1 MATTAKTDKTPAA
14 AFDAAGDGELAPAAH
29 RDATAPGVAR
39 IEAVAAVW
47 RTWER
52 WFFWIA
58 LFLFCYY
65 RGLDGM
71 TRPTFQAF
79 AVSEW
84 NVAGQTAT
92 LAVIRACIGS
102 ASQPVYA
109 KLCDYVGRP
118 FVLFIST
125 FFFLLGTIVCAAA
138 QNFGSYIAGFVIY
151 TFGFGGQNMLI
162 FAVASDFSSMRS
174 RLIFLHAPSVPFL
187 INTWVSGNVA
197 QGLLNNTTWRWGFG
211 IPAIV
216 DPFTTALVFVPLLL
230 GLLRA
235 KKQGRLDGIKSTPQL
250 LASPSNWLDLL
261 IKVDIVGLFLIA
273 SSLALILVP
282 LTLGGGN
289 AAKWRTAPVL
299 APLIIGLT
307 VTLPSF
313 IVWEVKYAKYPM
325 LPKKLLRSR
334 HILCG
339 LAIALFSIA
348 SSSTQGSYL
357 YFTLVVAFGK
367 SVEAATRVRNIT
379 SFVSTIVGI
388 LIGFAVRHF
397 RQLKPFII
405 AGGILYMVAFGLLIR
420 YRGGHSVSDFAGL
433 VGGEVV
439 LGVANALI
447 QYPTTTALQAV
458 VSHDNMA
465 IVTAMYNACF
475 QVGAAIG
482 AAMAGGIWTN
492 LMPRKLQAG
501 LERANIPGAEKLALS
516 VYGNPIKFIAQY
528 KVGSPERAAVDGAY
542 RDVQRI
548 ICIAGIC
555 VAVVLFGFT
564 FGLDNPRLSDDQS
577 NKDAEKSD
585 SDEASVHEKPKDI
598 K

>member
-1 MATTAKTDKTPAA
+1 
-14 AFDAAGDGELAPAAH
+14 
-29 RDATAPGVAR
+29 
-39 IEAVAAVW
+39 
-47 RTWER
+47 
-52 WFFWIA
+52 
-58 LFLFCYY
+58 
-65 RGLDGM
+65 M

-92 LAVIRACIGS
+92 LAVIRSCIGA

-109 KLCDYVGRP
+109 KLCDHVGRP

-125 FFFLLGTIVCAAA
+125 LFFLLGTVVCAAA

-151 TFGFGGQNMLI
+151 TFGFGGQNSASRPRPEADRRSAHLRRRVRLLVDALAPDLPEC
-162 FAVASDFSSMRS
+162 AVRTSSP
-174 RLIFLHAPSVPFL
+174 LLPLTPPSTIPFL

-197 QGLLNNTTWRWGFG
+197 QSLLNRTSWRWGFG
-211 IPAIV
+211 MPAII
-216 DPFTTALVFVPLLL
+216 DPFTTSLVFVPLLL

-235 KKQGRLDGIKSTPQL
+235 KRQGRLDGIPSTPQL
-250 LASPSNWLDLL
+250 LASPRNWLDLL
-261 IKVDIVGLFLIA
+261 IKVDFIGLVLIS

-299 APLIIGLT
+299 APLIVGLT
-307 VTLPSF
+307 TTLPGF
-313 IVWEVKYAKYPM
+313 IIWEAKYAQHPM
-325 LPKKLLRSR
+325 LPKKLLKNR

-339 LAIALFSIA
+339 MAIALFSIA

-388 LIGFAVRHF
+388 MVGFAARHV

-405 AGGILYMVAFGLLIR
+405 AGAVLYIVAFGVLIR

-439 LGVANALI
+439 LGVASALI
-447 QYPTTTALQAV
+447 QYPATAALQAV
-458 VSHDNMA
+458 VQHDNMA
-465 IVTAMYNACF
+465 TVTAMFNA
-475 QVGAAIG
+475 
-482 AAMAGGIWTN
+482 W
-492 LMPRKLQAG
+492 
-501 LERANIPGAEKLALS
+501 
-516 VYGNPIKFIAQY
+516 
-528 KVGSPERAAVDGAY
+528 
-542 RDVQRI
+542 
-548 ICIAGIC
+548 
-555 VAVVLFGFT
+555 
-564 FGLDNPRLSDDQS
+564 
-577 NKDAEKSD
+577 
-585 SDEASVHEKPKDI
+585 
-598 K
+598 